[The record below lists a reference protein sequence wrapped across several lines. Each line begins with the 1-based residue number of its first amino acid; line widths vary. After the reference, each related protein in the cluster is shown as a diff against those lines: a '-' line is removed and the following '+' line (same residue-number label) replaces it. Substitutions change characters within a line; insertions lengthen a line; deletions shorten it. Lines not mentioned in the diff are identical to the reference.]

1 MVKVNCFSAPE
12 IIMRKYKLV
21 AMGGTFD
28 VIHKGHLALL
38 QHAFNVGDSVII
50 GVTSDRFAAD
60 HGKKIQNDYSVRVV
74 NLKKLLQTSFPDR
87 KFDIKELNEDFG
99 PALYTEDVQALVV
112 SKETESKG
120 AILNKARAEK
130 NLPPV
135 DIVAVD
141 LVLAKD
147 GKRISSTRIRNWEI
161 DREGNLLKQSFK

>member
-1 MVKVNCFSAPE
+1 MRRVNCFAAPE
-12 IIMRKYKLV
+12 IVMRKYKLV

-28 VIHKGHLALL
+28 VVHKGHSALL

-60 HGKKIQNDYSVRVV
+60 HGKKIQNNYSVRVT
-74 NLKKLLQTSFPDR
+74 NLKKLLETSFPDR
-87 KFDIKELNEDFG
+87 KYDIKELNEDFG
-99 PALYTEDVQALVV
+99 PALYTEGVQALVV

-120 AILNKARAEK
+120 TILNKARAEK

-135 DIVAVD
+135 DVVAVD

-147 GKRISSTRIRNWEI
+147 GKRISSTRIRNGEI
-161 DREGNLLKQSFK
+161 DREGNLLK